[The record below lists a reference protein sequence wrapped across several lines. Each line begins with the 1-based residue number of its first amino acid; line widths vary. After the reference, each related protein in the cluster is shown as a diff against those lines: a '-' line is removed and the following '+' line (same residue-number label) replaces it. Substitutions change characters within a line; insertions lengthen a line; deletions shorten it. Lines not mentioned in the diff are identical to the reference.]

1 MLAMTNYSKH
11 YASTIYQSLEGA
23 EKKNHVLT
31 KSPKHLPSPSE
42 VKWMAPNIILLQQF
56 LRFFLQ
62 DTGSSATN
70 VFQNKARMTVSP
82 ETTPRSNSTGSCLQF
97 EFDGELQGVGTYR
110 VFKRECTMKS
120 VCNDDICK
128 RYRQGSIT
136 IRKCDFNCCESDLCN
151 RNILNSSNGA
161 KVPIA
166 SGFLFLV
173 CPLMFFFLLKLT

>member
-82 ETTPRSNSTGSCLQF
+82 ETTPRVQIQPVLVYNMNLMEKFQVLERTGFFKESAPGNRYATKTFARDLDRHLPPSESVVSNA
-97 EFDGELQGVGTYR
+97 
-110 VFKRECTMKS
+110 
-120 VCNDDICK
+120 
-128 RYRQGSIT
+128 
-136 IRKCDFNCCESDLCN
+136 
-151 RNILNSSNGA
+151 A
-161 KVPIA
+161 KVTCA
-166 SGFLFLV
+166 V
-173 CPLMFFFLLKLT
+173 ETY